1 MRRSVV
7 MLTLVAA
14 SLSVLATPSSEAQD
28 IWVTILEPKD
38 GDFVIGEL
46 DVVVEVV
53 SRAEI
58 SEVEFQL
65 DGRAIGT
72 LTMEPFRLHVDLG
85 EKNVSHRFSAVA
97 KDVEGNEATHSV
109 TTQPIPIA
117 ADYEVELQQL
127 YVSVSRSDRRVLDLG
142 REAFSVNDEGSDQEL
157 ITFARGDIPFTAVL
171 LIDASASMY
180 GKKIESAVAGA
191 ASFIHGM
198 KDLDLAQVMVFSDQL
213 LSSTP
218 ITDAKAVLTAG
229 LSGTEARGGTAL
241 QDHLFVALKL
251 LEERQGRRV
260 LILLSDGVDTHSVLP
275 MEHVFVMARNS
286 NALIY
291 WIRVARASSDPGS
304 FENKNLSSAWKNSSQ
319 YREQRDTLVQ
329 MVNQS
334 GGRIFGVTSPG
345 QIRPVFIDIL
355 EELREQYVLGYYPSN
370 RQNDGRWH
378 RVKVRVDAADI
389 EVRAPRGYVDH

>member
-1 MRRSVV
+1 VIA
-7 MLTLVAA
+7 LTLTM
-14 SLSVLATPSSEAQD
+14 LSAPQSEAQD

-53 SRAEI
+53 ARADI

-72 LTMEPFRLHVDLG
+72 LTMEPYRLHVDLG
-85 EKNVSHRFSAVA
+85 DKNARHRFSVVA
-97 KDVEGNEATHSV
+97 RDVEGHEATHAV

-117 ADYEVELQQL
+117 GDWEVELQQL
-127 YVSVSRSDRRVLDLG
+127 YVSVTRDRERVLDLS
-142 REAFSVNDEGSDQEL
+142 RETFEVTDDGSQQEL
-157 ITFARGDIPFTAVL
+157 VTFARGDIPFTAVL

-180 GKKIESAVAGA
+180 GEKMESAIAGA
-191 ASFIHGM
+191 ASFVHGM
-198 KDLDLAQVMVFSDQL
+198 KDLDQAQVMVFSDQL
-213 LSSTP
+213 LSHTP
-218 ITDAKAVLTAG
+218 ITDVKAVLTAG

-251 LEERQGRRV
+251 LEQRQGRRV

-275 MEHVFVMARNS
+275 MEHVFEMARKT

-291 WIRVARASSDPGS
+291 WIRVTRASSDPES
-304 FENKNLSSAWKNSSQ
+304 YAQKNLSSAWKNSEQ
-319 YREQRDTLVQ
+319 YRHQADVLIDI
-329 MVNQS
+329 VNHS
-334 GGRIFGVTSPG
+334 GGRIVGVTSPQKIG
-345 QIRPVFIDIL
+345 PVFIDIL
-355 EELREQYVLGYYPSN
+355 EELREQYVLGYYPNN
-370 RQNDGRWH
+370 RRNDGRWH
-378 RVKVRVDAADI
+378 RVKVRVEAADV

>member
-1 MRRSVV
+1 MRCRGAALVLISLI
-7 MLTLVAA
+7 LT
-14 SLSVLATPSSEAQD
+14 VLGSPSAEAQG

-53 SRAEI
+53 AGADI
-58 SEVEFQL
+58 AEVEFQL

-72 LTMEPFRLHVDLG
+72 LTMEPYRLHVDLG
-85 EKNVSHRFSAVA
+85 EKNTHHRFSVVA
-97 KDVEGNEATHSV
+97 RDVDGNEATHEV

-117 ADYEVELQQL
+117 GDWEVELQQL
-127 YVSVSRSDRRVLDLG
+127 YVSVTRDGKRVLDLT
-142 REAFSVNDEGSDQEL
+142 RDAFDVTDEGNPQEL
-157 ITFARGDIPFTAVL
+157 VTFARGDIPFTAVL

-180 GKKIESAVAGA
+180 GEKIESAIAGA
-191 ASFIHGM
+191 ASFVHGM

-218 ITDAKAVLTAG
+218 ITDVKAVLTAG

-251 LEERQGRRV
+251 LEQRQGRRV

-275 MEHVFVMARNS
+275 MSQVLDMARKS
-286 NALIY
+286 NTLIY
-291 WIRVARASSDPGS
+291 WIRVVRASSDPDS
-304 FENKNLSSAWKNSSQ
+304 FEHKNLSSAWKNSEV
-319 YREQRDTLVQ
+319 YRHQQDVLIDI
-329 MVNQS
+329 VNHS
-334 GGRIFGVTSPG
+334 GGRIFGVTNPM
-345 QIRPVFIDIL
+345 QIGPVFIDIL
-355 EELREQYVLGYYPSN
+355 DELREQYVLGYYPDN
-370 RQNDGRWH
+370 RRNDGRWH
-378 RVKVRVDAADI
+378 RVKVRAEAADV